1 MEKKLNILWKIS
13 AAMAFTFMLLVSPSC
28 TDDFEEL
35 NKAPW
40 AISEDNVPIEYLFQN
55 SVSNSK
61 MDPHISERIFLLYWG
76 SASRYYR
83 YDGLANGNDNDSWS
97 GDYWSRGFFW
107 GWVTSLQNVID
118 IGKKREQ
125 AGILKP
131 YEKNIIQMARI
142 YKVMLFSNFMETFGD
157 VPYFTALDGKTDYP
171 LFDSQKDIYYDFFK
185 ELAEAAQALD
195 PAVSASLIGNSDMIY
210 YGDASK
216 WRKLANSL
224 RLRFALRLSEVDNA
238 KAKTEAEAAANN
250 PGGLLKEL
258 TEIASIPQ
266 GGGWDGLTG
275 VFTRSWTGLEL
286 TIDMSNL
293 MIGLGGIPFKDPG
306 NLYNPKQ
313 DVRNYIG
320 ISSPLLIPKT
330 NEPRSQYV
338 QEGVPA
344 KIDPRASVYFAL
356 PGTADHN
363 WTSPQNF
370 TYLANTAAGVNVTI
384 NTRYAWTARPHGS
397 YGTVG
402 TGSPTGFTGVGNRP
416 VMVKKYRQGVG
427 IRHELFGPWETY
439 FLLAEARLRGWNVGS
454 SAADYYNAGIE
465 QSFKHHG
472 LTADYAAYI
481 ASTEYNL
488 NGTSVNFDHVT
499 EPVNYTIAEGPNA
512 GFQFKYPENTGYGTL
527 KNDRLTKIIT
537 QKYIANYPW
546 NPMEA
551 WNDHRRLNL
560 PFFINPAEETDLV
573 NINLKPNESH
583 PDNFPRRVS
592 YPTRIERENPV
603 AWEKVVSSG
612 FVNKTYTKLWWA
624 K

>member
-1 MEKKLNILWKIS
+1 MKRKLNILWKIS
-13 AAMAFTFMLLVSPSC
+13 AAMAFTLMLLISPSC

-76 SASRYYR
+76 SAARHYR
-83 YDGLANGNDNDSWS
+83 YDGLATGNDNDSWS

-118 IGKKREQ
+118 IGKKREA
-125 AGILKP
+125 AGIIKP
-131 YEKNIIQMARI
+131 YEKNVVQMARI
-142 YKVMLFSNFMETFGD
+142 YKVMLFSNFADTFGD
-157 VPYFTALDGKTDYP
+157 IPYFQALDGKTDYP
-171 LFDSQKDIYYDFFK
+171 LFDPVKDIYYDFFK
-185 ELAEAAQALD
+185 ELREASEALD
-195 PAVSASLIGNSDMIY
+195 PTVSAALIGNSDMIY
-210 YGDASK
+210 YGDAAK
-216 WRKLANSL
+216 WKKLANSL
-224 RLRFALRLSEVDNA
+224 RLRYAMRLSEVDRP
-238 KAKTEAEAAANN
+238 KARAEAEAAAAA

-258 TEIASIPQ
+258 VEIASIPQ

-275 VFTRSWTGLEL
+275 VFTRSWTTMEMTLEL
-286 TIDMSNL
+286 SNL
-293 MIGLGGIPFKDPG
+293 MTGLGSIAFKDP
-306 NLYNPKQ
+306 NNVFTKR

-320 ISSPLLIPKT
+320 IYAPRLIPKT
-330 NEPRSQYV
+330 NDPRAQYI

-344 KIDPRASVYFAL
+344 TVDPRASVFFAF

-363 WTSPQNF
+363 WTSAQNY
-370 TYLANTAAGVNVTI
+370 TYNAVTEEGKTVTI
-384 NTRYAWTARPHGS
+384 NTRYVWNARPHGT
-397 YGTVG
+397 YGPLG
-402 TGSPTGFTGVGNRP
+402 AQAPTGFWDAGNRV
-416 VMVKKYRQGVG
+416 VMAKKYRQGVG
-427 IRHELFGPWETY
+427 LRQELYGPWETY
-439 FLLAEARLRGWNVGS
+439 FLLAEGAYYGWNMGGN
-454 SAADYYNAGIE
+454 AKDFYNAGIE

-481 ASTEYNL
+481 ASNEYNL
-488 NGTSVNFDHVT
+488 NGTSVNFDHVA
-499 EPVNYTIAEGPNA
+499 EPVNYTITEGPNA
-512 GFQFKYPENTGYGTL
+512 GFQYKYPENTGFGTT

-546 NPMEA
+546 NPVEG

-560 PFFINPAEETDLV
+560 PFFVNPAEETDLV

-583 PDNFPRRVS
+583 PDNFPRRVT

-603 AWEKVVSSG
+603 AWEKIVSSG